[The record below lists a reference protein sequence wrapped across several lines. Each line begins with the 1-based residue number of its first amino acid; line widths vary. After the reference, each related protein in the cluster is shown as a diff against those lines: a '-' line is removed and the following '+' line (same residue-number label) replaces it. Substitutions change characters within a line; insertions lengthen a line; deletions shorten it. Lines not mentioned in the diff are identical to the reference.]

1 MNVSEASARP
11 RAQAHRLN
19 MGRDGDVDGM
29 GWDRMGWD
37 GMLATITYSVHFF
50 ALQLLLLLLQRAT
63 HRFCFARPATRP
75 EQTRPQPHHPPRV
88 QNTLPCLRSECYLV
102 SRYLFFSLSSHPL
115 PISPPPPS
123 PLLFQAIP
131 CSWPVYRNP
140 RHFWKRLLLRS
151 TEYGARLLLPTDHLL
166 RSSNCYLRFQCPS
179 PLAPTQAQHKHKHTR
194 ALAAASQLLVA
205 P

>member
-1 MNVSEASARP
+1 
-11 RAQAHRLN
+11 
-19 MGRDGDVDGM
+19 M
-29 GWDRMGWD
+29 GWDAGYYYLLRTF
-37 GMLATITYSVHFF
+37 LCPPATAAAAAATRN
-50 ALQLLLLLLQRAT
+50 APLLLRSA
-63 HRFCFARPATRP
+63 CN
-75 EQTRPQPHHPPRV
+75 QTRTDQTATAPP
-88 QNTLPCLRSECYLV
+88 TSCTKYPALPPFGVLLSIKV
-102 SRYLFFSLSSHPL
+102 PFFLSLLSSSPHL
-115 PISPPPPS
+115 PSPPS